1 MLGFNIDL
9 IALLHEALSGD
20 ARPAVQKAKDNSNV
34 GVFESGLEM
43 QTSFMLTANAQHNR
57 NKNFLVPVAFVLIR
71 V

>member
-9 IALLHEALSGD
+9 IALLHEALSRD

-34 GVFESGLEM
+34 GLFESGLEM

-57 NKNFLVPVAFVLIR
+57 NKDFWGTVAFVLMR